1 MKICGQRF
9 WSTVMLAASLTV
21 PAAVAEAQPRPYGRH
36 GDWHHG
42 GYHRGGYDHGNGG
55 NTAAAAIGGAL
66 LGLGVGAL
74 VGSALSQQAA
84 APPPGAYYPPPPPG
98 AAYGPP
104 PGAYYP

>member
-1 MKICGQRF
+1 MTMIGGHWLRM
-9 WSTVMLAASLTV
+9 VLLATALTV
-21 PAAVAEAQPRPYGRH
+21 PAAIAQAEPRHDNGHH
-36 GDWHHG
+36 GYDRRPQGGYQHRHG
-42 GYHRGGYDHGNGG
+42 GYGAGL
-55 NTAAAAIGGAL
+55 AIGGAL

-74 VGSALSQQAA
+74 LGSALSQQAA

>member
-1 MKICGQRF
+1 MITIGGHWVRMVLL
-9 WSTVMLAASLTV
+9 TTALTV
-21 PAAVAEAQPRPYGRH
+21 PAAVAQAQPRYHDGHH
-36 GDWHHG
+36 GYDRRPHG
-42 GYHRGGYDHGNGG
+42 GYYHGDGGNGAG
-55 NTAAAAIGGAL
+55 AAIGGAL

-74 VGSALSQQAA
+74 IGSALSQRAA